1 MSLRTIKQLRALAH
15 HAGLTFAE
23 FVRGRKKERAF
34 DAVTR
39 DGITVTFKP
48 KVHTDSRLP
57 DSWTPIFKTE
67 YR

>member
-1 MSLRTIKQLRALAH
+1 MSQSIRHLRALAH

-48 KVHTDSRLP
+48 KVHADSRLP
-57 DSWTPIFKTE
+57 DNHKILTRTLIS
-67 YR
+67 

>member
-1 MSLRTIKQLRALAH
+1 MKQTISQMKALAH

-39 DGITVTFKP
+39 DGVTVTFRP
-48 KVHTDSRLP
+48 RTYCSP
-57 DSWTPIFKTE
+57 DLVGHRTIFKSETS
-67 YR
+67 